1 MMMGAGDRSCPGAG
15 NVQDHPCDEPAGGE
29 GMMTRTQRRS
39 RMSCSV
45 VPSTEPLDAGWVRSY
60 VAHVMALH
68 ARLALGEAA

>member
-1 MMMGAGDRSCPGAG
+1 MMDADDRSCPGAR
-15 NVQDHPCDEPAGGE
+15 NVQDFPGDEPAGGN
-29 GMMTRTQRRS
+29 GMVMRPPRRP

-45 VPSTEPLDAGWVRSY
+45 VPCTEALDAGWVRSY